1 MLFGPTGDRC
11 LGRLPDYNVM
21 VMRAGLPCEPC
32 WTSSPLASCAG
43 RISCLPGLSV
53 DRVEEE
59 IRGSLNADAE
69 MVEATQARGL
79 LSVPACE
86 RSRSPEVA

>member
-1 MLFGPTGDRC
+1 
-11 LGRLPDYNVM
+11 M
-21 VMRAGLPCEPC
+21 VMRVGLPCEPC

-43 RISCLPGLSV
+43 RISCLAGLWV

-59 IRGSLNADAE
+59 IRGSLNAYAE

-79 LSVPACE
+79 LSVPASE